1 MILDTLGELVWFKP
15 LPGLGEIPFNFRVQT
30 YKGKPTLTWFQG
42 AVIDA
47 HGEGQ
52 YVLADNTYQPIGQV
66 SSTRYPCDLHEFI
79 ITPDDTALHTAYD
92 DNSLQHEGERLF
104 SSGTRRKWT

>member
-1 MILDTLGELVWFKP
+1 MILDTAGDLVWFKP
-15 LPGLGEIPFNFRVQT
+15 LPGPGEVPFNFRVQT

-47 HGEGQ
+47 HGAGH

-66 SSTRYPCDLHEFI
+66 VSTGTPVTSTSS
-79 ITPDDTALHTAYD
+79 
-92 DNSLQHEGERLF
+92 
-104 SSGTRRKWT
+104 